1 MDQTDKTRQIFL
13 AGTIIL
19 GALIVGGLVWAIAM
33 GPGES
38 NGTIDANIVFNDD
51 TDPVQGPSDAKATV
65 RIYSDFQC
73 PACKAAEAPLR
84 QVMKDY
90 EGKVRFIWNDFPLM
104 SLHANSKSAA
114 IAGRC
119 AQEQG
124 KFWEFAAKLY
134 DSQEQ
139 WSTLPAPNDFYI
151 NLADSLALDK
161 EHFAACLSQDA
172 PAAKVI
178 GDYQESMA
186 MGLDSTPSYFVNRQK
201 YVGVIDVKTWHQ
213 MLDSQ
218 LK

>member
-1 MDQTDKTRQIFL
+1 MDQTDKTRQVFL

-19 GALIVGGLVWAIAM
+19 GALIVGGLIWAIAM

-38 NGTIDANIVFNDD
+38 NGNIDANIVFNDD
-51 TDPVQGPSDAKATV
+51 TNPVQGPSDAKVTV
-65 RIYSDFQC
+65 RIFSDFQC
-73 PACKAAEAPLR
+73 PACKLAEAPLR
-84 QVMKDY
+84 QAMKDY

-134 DSQEQ
+134 DTQEQ
-139 WSTLPAPNDFYI
+139 WSALPVPTDFFN
-151 NLADSLALDK
+151 NLADGLAMDK
-161 EHFAACLSQDA
+161 VHFTACLSQDA